1 MNEGSSKWA
10 KAQEGRAVENR
21 CWEYLRP
28 LLEELH
34 KKVDRRLAKTML
46 DLVLVILMH
55 RNRNNGLL
63 LSELGDHLVGGDRGP
78 AGVKRI
84 ASLLHS
90 KRWRSGLIV
99 QWLWE
104 RGNEKVKE
112 LREQNEEIY
121 VIWDESVLEK
131 SESLQ
136 AERLCAVRSSKAA
149 RLKRIKPGYF
159 NPPGGRPIFVPGF
172 NWLQLL
178 VTGMKGTPVLA
189 HLCWWTTRGK
199 NASSKRDVEGKILRK
214 VARLWGRKVVHVWD
228 RGFAGSP
235 WTSLALDHHVRFI
248 VRWNIRYH
256 LVGPDG
262 HKREGWKIA
271 RGKRSWEQ
279 RLVWDARRRCK
290 RKTGI
295 VAFPVHLPD
304 DERPLFLVVSR
315 PGSGRKPWYLL
326 TSEPVYT
333 SEQAWKIVFAYA
345 RRWQIEMSLRF
356 TKSEMAFESPRLLAW
371 QARLKFLLIASLA
384 YAFLLSL
391 LPDTDFLFQLLSS
404 FCHRT
409 GKWSQDVLA
418 PLYRLR
424 LALSRLWLLFRP
436 HSLPSLTSG

>member
-1 MNEGSSKWA
+1 MNKDTSDRE
-10 KAQEGRAVENR
+10 KAQEGRELENR
-21 CWEYLRP
+21 CWEYLKP

-34 KKVDRRLAKTML
+34 TKVDRRLVKTML

-55 RNRNNGLL
+55 RHRNNGLL
-63 LSELGDHLVGGDRGP
+63 LSELGDHLLGGERGP

-90 KRWRSGLIV
+90 HRWRSSLIV
-99 QWLWE
+99 KYLWG
-104 RGNEKVKE
+104 RGNERVQE
-112 LREQNEEIY
+112 LKKQNEEIY

-136 AERLCAVRSSKAA
+136 AERLCAVRSIKAA

-178 VTGMKGTPVLA
+178 VTGMKGMPVLA

-199 NASSKRDVEGKILRK
+199 QASTKREIEGKILQK
-214 VARLWGRKVVHVWD
+214 VARLWGRKVLHIWD

-235 WTSLALDHHVRFI
+235 WTTLALDHHLRFI

-256 LVGPDG
+256 LVDPEGR
-262 HKREGWKIA
+262 KQEGWKIA
-271 RGKRSWEQ
+271 RGKRSWGH
-279 RLVWDARRRCK
+279 RMVWDARRRCK
-290 RKTGI
+290 RETGI
-295 VAFPVHLPD
+295 IAFPVHLPD

-315 PGSGRKPWYLL
+315 PGYGRKPWYLL
-326 TSEPVYT
+326 TSEPVHN
-333 SEQAWKIVFAYA
+333 SEQAWRIVFAYA

-391 LPDTDFLFQLLSS
+391 LPNTDFLFQLLST

-409 GKWSQDVLA
+409 GKWSQDVSA

-436 HSLPSLTSG
+436 HSLPPLTSG

>member
-1 MNEGSSKWA
+1 MNKGSSKRE
-10 KAQEGRAVENR
+10 KAQEGQELENR
-21 CWEYLRP
+21 CWAYLKP

-34 KKVDRRLAKTML
+34 KRIDRRLVKTLL
-46 DLVLVILMH
+46 DLVMVILMH
-55 RNRNNGLL
+55 RNRNSGLL
-63 LSELGDHLVGGDRGP
+63 LSELGDHLLGGERGP

-90 KRWRSGLIV
+90 RRWRSGLIV
-99 QWLWE
+99 KWLWE
-104 RGNEKVKE
+104 RGLEKVKE
-112 LREQNEEIY
+112 LGEQNEETY

-178 VTGMKGTPVLA
+178 VTGMKGTPVLT
-189 HLCWWTTRGK
+189 HLSWWTTRGK
-199 NASSKRDVEGKILRK
+199 TASTKREMEGKILRK
-214 VARLWGRKVVHVWD
+214 VARLWGRKVIHVWD

-235 WTSLALDHHVRFI
+235 WTIQALNHRLRLI
-248 VRWNIRYH
+248 VRWNLRYH

-262 HKREGWKIA
+262 RKQEGWKIA
-271 RGKRSWEQ
+271 RGKRSWDH
-279 RLVWDARRRCK
+279 RMVWDARRRCK

-295 VAFPVHLPD
+295 IAFPVHLPD

-315 PGSGRKPWYLL
+315 PGYGRKPWYLL
-326 TSEPVYT
+326 TSEPVHT
-333 SEQAWKIVFAYA
+333 SDQAWNIVFAYA

-356 TKSEMAFESPRLLAW
+356 TKSEMAFESPRLLTW

-384 YAFLLSL
+384 FAFLLSL
-391 LPDTDFLFQLLSS
+391 LPNTNFLFHLFST

-409 GKWSQDVLA
+409 GTWSRDIST

-424 LALSRLWLLFRP
+424 LAISRLWLTFRP
-436 HSLPSLTSG
+436 HSLPSLDSG